1 MKNLLIW
8 KLRLVS
14 DWPIKIFKFWNLS
27 KTKRKFEKF
36 KERLEHFAKN
46 HRAEIQKNPEFRR
59 QFQSMCASI
68 GVDPLASSRGF
79 WADMLG
85 VGDYYYELAV
95 RVVEYCLAN
104 RNKLGGLIQMSVIAK
119 YLGENPNDITIA
131 LKVSKT
137 PTTKFKKLFLE
148 ITEIGIGLS
157 SFRKGIRSGCS
168 SNAWRVH

>member
-1 MKNLLIW
+1 MNRRRKG
-8 KLRLVS
+8 VAG
-14 DWPIKIFKFWNLS
+14 IKAKQAKQDVLKAEGEKIQNEEFAHMEAQ
-27 KTKRKFEKF
+27 FEKF

-104 RNKLGGLIQMSVIAK
+104 RNTLGGLIQMSVIAK

-131 LKVSKT
+131 LKVS
-137 PTTKFKKLFLE
+137 FLLSLKNVMKR
-148 ITEIGIGLS
+148 GIPENLGL
-157 SFRKGIRSGCS
+157 IR
-168 SNAWRVH
+168 VD

>member
-1 MKNLLIW
+1 MHFSDGHFVRIPHGAVYRRQNRLKFPTQKNYQ
-8 KLRLVS
+8 
-14 DWPIKIFKFWNLS
+14 
-27 KTKRKFEKF
+27 KFEKF

-104 RNKLGGLIQMSVIAK
+104 RNTLGGLIQMSVIAK

-131 LKVSKT
+131 LKVSLV
-137 PTTKFKKLFLE
+137 KLQESEFLE
-148 ITEIGIGLS
+148 KI
-157 SFRKGIRSGCS
+157 
-168 SNAWRVH
+168 